1 MEVIYVE
8 LPPPNGICKNQ
19 NTHETDKDAVTSLY
33 RKRIRMLPPR
43 FARFQINGQTHNY
56 RQQKEYTYHDIS
68 TQRPRRQSR
77 QSRQQP
83 ARQKQL
89 M

>member
-1 MEVIYVE
+1 MEVIYVK

-19 NTHETDKDAVTSLY
+19 NTHETDKDAVTNLY

-56 RQQKEYTYHDIS
+56 RQQKEYTYYNRTI
-68 TQRPRRQSR
+68 QMYRV
-77 QSRQQP
+77 
-83 ARQKQL
+83 
-89 M
+89 

>member
-1 MEVIYVE
+1 MEVIYVK
-8 LPPPNGICKNQ
+8 LPPPHGICTNQ
-19 NTHETDKDAVTSLY
+19 NTHETDKDAVTNLY

-77 QSRQQP
+77 QQP
-83 ARQKQL
+83 ARRKQL